1 MRAIVGDA
9 LGAPDSLVMR
19 EMEAPQ
25 IGEGQIRIGVRAAGV
40 NFADVLFAAGQYQ
53 VRPVPPFT
61 PGFEV
66 SGVVVET
73 KSPLHKVGARV
84 VAMVR
89 AGGYASEVAAAGA
102 HAWEIPASLP
112 FEEAAG
118 FMITYQTSWMALH
131 RRAALQA
138 GETLLVHAGAGGV
151 GSAAIQLGKAAGAR
165 VIATAGGPAKV
176 KLCKELGADVVI
188 DYKAD
193 DFTKVVKAETSGA
206 GADVIFDPVGGE
218 IYEKSTKCIAFEGRI
233 VIVGF
238 TSGVIPSAK
247 LNHALVKNYSI
258 LGLHWWLYQDK
269 KPALVTQSQ
278 QALYALYEAGKI
290 KPLITEVL
298 PLERAADAMN
308 KVYARES
315 TGKIVLVP

>member
-1 MRAIVGDA
+1 
-9 LGAPDSLVMR
+9 
-19 EMEAPQ
+19 
-25 IGEGQIRIGVRAAGV
+25 
-40 NFADVLFAAGQYQ
+40 
-53 VRPVPPFT
+53 
-61 PGFEV
+61 
-66 SGVVVET
+66 
-73 KSPLHKVGARV
+73 
-84 VAMVR
+84 
-89 AGGYASEVAAAGA
+89 
-102 HAWEIPASLP
+102 
-112 FEEAAG
+112 
-118 FMITYQTSWMALH
+118 
-131 RRAALQA
+131 
-138 GETLLVHAGAGGV
+138 
-151 GSAAIQLGKAAGAR
+151 LGKAAGAR